1 MLREVI
7 LNDWYT
13 VFMLLALL
21 CITASKLLFTKR
33 FEDFL
38 YIVANSNYLKIYARD
53 QKFIDGFDAFL
64 FVASV
69 ISISVFGYLVF
80 NTFVA
85 DTMFDIIVFL
95 KLLFAIAAFILI
107 KVLIERLIGS
117 LFEIDK
123 LIDTYLFQKTTYK
136 NFIGIILIP
145 VNLVFI
151 YTIEP
156 TKIAIYAVFS
166 VILIINLIG
175 FITSF
180 RNFQKLLISNFFYFI
195 LYLCTLEIGPYIIL
209 YQLIINYNI

>member
-13 VFMLLALL
+13 VFLMLALI
-21 CITASKLLFTKR
+21 CITASKLLFAKR

-64 FVASV
+64 FTASV
-69 ISISVFGYLVF
+69 ISISVFSYIVF

-85 DTMFDIIVFL
+85 NSMFELIFFL
-95 KLLFAIAAFILI
+95 KLLFAVATFILI
-107 KVLIERLIGS
+107 KVLVERLIGS

-123 LIDTYLFQKTTYK
+123 LMDTYLFQKTTYK

-145 VNLVFI
+145 INIVFI
-151 YTIEP
+151 YSLEP
-156 TKIAIYAVFS
+156 TKIAIYLVFG
-166 VILIINLIG
+166 VILLINFIG

-195 LYLCTLEIGPYIIL
+195 LYLCALEIGPYIIL
-209 YQLIINYNI
+209 YHLIKNYNI